1 MVPQMSSTPL
11 YLQVLE
17 EIRSR
22 VSEGEWVR
30 GEQVPSERQL
40 AELLGVSRIT
50 VRHAVRLAAA
60 EGLVE
65 QRRGVGTFVGTP
77 ERVEQDLS
85 AVRSFELTL
94 AEQGYLASTEILEAG
109 TLISDLTLAGI
120 LRTDPATPVHNL
132 RLLGRGDST
141 PVVYY
146 DSYFAPALGREMV
159 RAAHELQG
167 EGRAFSTLDL
177 YRHGSVERVPM
188 MLSQTIDAV
197 SASAELAEHL
207 AVLEGSPILAIESVM
222 SDDDGPLEF
231 RRAYY
236 RADRYKFAVKRRVT
250 IAAEPRS

>member
-1 MVPQMSSTPL
+1 MASPTNTTPL
-11 YLQVLE
+11 YHQVLD
-17 EIRSR
+17 EIRRR
-22 VSEGEWVR
+22 VTEGEWVR
-30 GEQVPSERQL
+30 GERVPSERAL
-40 AELLGVSRIT
+40 AELLDVSRIT
-50 VRHAVRLAAA
+50 VRHAIRLAVA

-65 QRRGVGTFVGTP
+65 QRRGVGTFVGSP

-94 AEQGYLASTEILEAG
+94 AEQGYVASTEVLEAG

-120 LRTDPATPVHNL
+120 LRTDPATPVHSL

-146 DSYFAPALGREMV
+146 NSYFTPAIGREMV
-159 RAAHELQG
+159 RVAHEMQD

-177 YRHGSVERVPM
+177 YRRGTVERVPT

-197 SASAELAEHL
+197 LASADLVEHL
-207 AVLEGSPILAIESVM
+207 GVPEGAAILAIETVM
-222 SDDDGPLEF
+222 SDDEGPLEF

-250 IAAEPRS
+250 IGSMPNP